1 MNGMSR
7 YGQWCSVSVYCLT
20 LRADSFRP
28 PVEEMKFVVSIV
40 QSHLLTRTLKSDCN
54 VLYLGKAWPVY

>member
-1 MNGMSR
+1 MNRMSR

-20 LRADSFRP
+20 PRADSFRP
-28 PVEEMKFVVSIV
+28 PVDEMEFVVSIV
-40 QSHLLTRTLKSDCN
+40 QSRTLKSDCN